1 MFSSQSSACPLSTDG
16 WDIRLSLAW
25 ESPEGG
31 EDERELS
38 VKKHRFGRRRSRRCR
53 SGCRGGRRGCGSPTH
68 VLPPL
73 SRGPGDRAELGGGAA
88 TRGAPAAGG
97 ARGEGGF
104 RRAWIRLLARPR
116 PCVPGHASRAA
127 SPGSSVTGAAHRA
140 VQVAKG
146 PGRVHR
152 AWRPAHS
159 RCPGTIVPSQG
170 SHCPFLSLVSPMEN
184 KATLGAT

>member
-1 MFSSQSSACPLSTDG
+1 MAPRPTSFPHLAEAQGTG
-16 WDIRLSLAW
+16 LSL
-25 ESPEGG
+25 EG
-31 EDERELS
+31 
-38 VKKHRFGRRRSRRCR
+38 VRR
-53 SGCRGGRRGCGSPTH
+53 
-68 VLPPL
+68 
-73 SRGPGDRAELGGGAA
+73 PGVR
-88 TRGAPAAGG
+88 PQAGG

-116 PCVPGHASRAA
+116 PCVPGHASCAA

-159 RCPGTIVPSQG
+159 RCPGTIVPSRG
-170 SHCPFLSLVSPMEN
+170 SHCPFLSLVYPMEN